1 MHLFFAGC
9 STTPPKKET
18 YSSDNIANVIYGNWY
33 VKNFSSLP
41 ISALTDEEAQK
52 FVEQSISLSKTKAIV
67 LNDTCSSPDYSI
79 KKVPA
84 SVYLKDYR
92 VTGKEIGIKSDT
104 IYTIDLKCKTT
115 PKYFNDLSYPSE

>member
-1 MHLFFAGC
+1 M
-9 STTPPKKET
+9 
-18 YSSDNIANVIYGNWY
+18 
-33 VKNFSSLP
+33 P